1 MTLAECK
8 EQIEKHRAEARR
20 LRRKAD
26 AEDAMADA
34 LRDVAAK
41 LATGTIPFMQGMDD
55 GKDS

>member
-8 EQIEKHRAEARR
+8 SQIEKHRAEAKR

-26 AEDAMADA
+26 GEDAMADA

-41 LATGTIPFMQGMDD
+41 LATDTMPFMEGMDD